1 MLHCPFQKFAQWARC
16 CGMQEKLCWHIT
28 FIVVQRIVF
37 SCHLLGDWFFLTE
50 MQKSVAYIYFFIFNL
65 NWMFALYL
73 LILQGRLHCI
83 YTVSPS
89 PLVHQYSWSVQTE
102 FHRNWKESRFLTLG
116 FNLWFLLMVE
126 FFWSHQ
132 VVNRSAPFTPET
144 FFFYQGEGFY
154 SNQGLPRIF
163 TRVHKGNG
171 NNCRVKPQ
179 DCWCQHSCVLL
190 CSICE
195 QCLDFRIG
203 WCEFEGKRKKMHVI
217 SDIS

>member
-1 MLHCPFQKFAQWARC
+1 MRPF
-16 CGMQEKLCWHIT
+16 
-28 FIVVQRIVF
+28 
-37 SCHLLGDWFFLTE
+37 
-50 MQKSVAYIYFFIFNL
+50 FFIFYFSWLKCKNL
-65 NWMFALYL
+65 LHIFIFLFLIWTECL
-73 LILQGRLHCI
+73 LCI
-83 YTVSPS
+83 FWYYRVGCIASTRCH
-89 PLVHQYSWSVQTE
+89 LVHWSINIVEVCKQNFTGIGKNPD
-102 FHRNWKESRFLTLG
+102 FWPLDLIFG
-116 FNLWFLLMVE
+116 FCWWWSFSGLIRLWTGQHLSLQR
-126 FFWSHQ
+126 H
-132 VVNRSAPFTPET
+132 

>member
-37 SCHLLGDWFFLTE
+37 SCPLLGDWFFLTE
-50 MQKSVAYIYFFIFNL
+50 RQKSVAYFYFFIFNL
-65 NWMFALYL
+65 NWMFSLYL

-144 FFFYQGEGFY
+144 FLFTEVKA
-154 SNQGLPRIF
+154 F
-163 TRVHKGNG
+163 TRTKAFLESLQESIRGTATTAGLNHKTADVNT
-171 NNCRVKPQ
+171 RVFSYALSVNSAWTSESVDVNLK
-179 DCWCQHSCVLL
+179 
-190 CSICE
+190 E
-195 QCLDFRIG
+195 K
-203 WCEFEGKRKKMHVI
+203 GKKCT
-217 SDIS
+217 